1 MPMFTSRSGDA
12 VLLLLMQLTLQPPDQ
27 SRAEFLVQLAIR
39 GMTFLHSANCLAV
52 RVSEGVNVIVLLEFG
67 IESYYQFLRWPWC
80 PQSLIHSISKN
91 LSHPIKD
98 GLDALNR
105 WYIPLT
111 KNLSHPWL
119 SLSLRRH
126 RPPPH
131 FASRQSRSKT
141 LSIDLAKVQECSVSC
156 CWQYWGPQLEVACKF
171 FDSYLVLVHSPR
183 NGIKST
189 G

>member
-67 IESYYQFLRWPWC
+67 IESYYQFLPWPWC
-80 PQSLIHSISKN
+80 PHSLIHSISKN

-98 GLDALNR
+98 GLDALTR

-111 KNLSHPWL
+111 KIYLIL
-119 SLSLRRH
+119 GCRCLFVVIVLR
-126 RPPPH
+126 H